1 MSDFLQERKIFF
13 YCLIILLF
21 LLIGVVYMYTV
32 KPLKDDVALAQLDAN
47 QLEVEMK
54 QLEAQLN
61 KSKTDKE
68 ENTAQLEK
76 KMPLSRNMDQ
86 LLLDLQEAEYVSGS
100 QIQNI
105 SFQDEQTLSESELL
119 SENNKTDTNDT
130 NENKEQNES
139 AEMES
144 ATNQSENENTDAPSN
159 QSENQSASNES
170 TEKEKY
176 KNVKLITFNLSVVSP
191 DFKHFLQFLQEIEK
205 LERITRVDVLS
216 FTKPGEKELLEDE
229 TNQTITMEIQLTTFY
244 FDSTDKSHSSETNKE
259 SQNGKNS
266 PEY

>member
-1 MSDFLQERKIFF
+1 M
-13 YCLIILLF
+13 
-21 LLIGVVYMYTV
+21 LIGVVYMYTV

-105 SFQDEQTLSESELL
+105 SFKDEQTLSESELL
-119 SENNKTDTNDT
+119 SEENNKTDTNNT

-139 AEMES
+139 TEMES
-144 ATNQSENENTDAPSN
+144 AANQSENENADAPSN
-159 QSENQSASNES
+159 QSQNQSASNES
-170 TEKEKY
+170 TKEDKY

-244 FDSTDKSHSSETNKE
+244 FDSTDKNHSSETNKE

-266 PEY
+266 PKY

>member
-13 YCLIILLF
+13 YCLIVLLF

-119 SENNKTDTNDT
+119 SEENNKTDT
-130 NENKEQNES
+130 NENKEQNKS

-159 QSENQSASNES
+159 QSENQSASNETS
-170 TEKEKY
+170 EKEKY

-244 FDSTDKSHSSETNKE
+244 FDSTDKNNSSEINKKT
-259 SQNGKNS
+259 QNDKNS